1 MSDYF
6 MGTDGFVWFVGVVED
21 RDDPE
26 YMGRVRV
33 RCLGFHSDNL
43 NKIAT
48 EDLPWATVMAPTS
61 SPSMS
66 GLGTTPPFLVEGS
79 WVLGFFRDSIEKQQ
93 PIILGSLPGFN
104 SELPDFGKGFSDP
117 SGVYPLQTGE
127 PDTNRLA
134 QGSVQEFHPS
144 LYKRQK
150 LKQTKVPIATK
161 PFLNT
166 VSDAYKDHGGH
177 TDDDG
182 LIVPL
187 IEKRDTWDEPDPK
200 SGGITSYPYNHVH
213 ESESGH
219 VIEIDDTP
227 GNERLHTYHNSGT
240 FEEIHSDGTKVTKV
254 VKDNYTIIMG
264 SDRVYINGA
273 VNLTIMGD
281 VRQLIKGNYHL
292 EVEGDYS
299 QKIHQNHYVKIGAR
313 GEDDG
318 GGNREEEIIGNH
330 AYNIEGS
337 QNGRVNKDVDTVING
352 KESRTVGNT
361 SDLFVVG
368 DKTVGSETYQDGYT
382 IICGEKLHMVSLN
395 DMSIAVSSG
404 IMSLKSGTKLNMKS
418 ATEMTLHTETSMLET
433 VGTSKVSTTGTT
445 WDHTSTGNID
455 IDGERIDLN

>member
-79 WVLGFFRDSIEKQQ
+79 WVLGFFRDSREKQQ

-117 SGVYPLQTGE
+117 VGIYPLQTGE

-318 GGNREEEIIGNH
+318 GGNREEEIVGNH

-352 KESRTVGNT
+352 KNHEQLV
-361 SDLFVVG
+361 LLL
-368 DKTVGSETYQDGYT
+368 
-382 IICGEKLHMVSLN
+382 ICLL
-395 DMSIAVSSG
+395 
-404 IMSLKSGTKLNMKS
+404 
-418 ATEMTLHTETSMLET
+418 
-433 VGTSKVSTTGTT
+433 
-445 WDHTSTGNID
+445 
-455 IDGERIDLN
+455 

>member
-79 WVLGFFRDSIEKQQ
+79 WVLGFFRDSREKQQ

-117 SGVYPLQTGE
+117 NGVYPLQTGE

-150 LKQTKVPIATK
+150 LKQTKVPISTK
-161 PFLNT
+161 PLLDT
-166 VSDAYKDHGGH
+166 VSDAYKDHGGQ

-182 LIVPL
+182 VTVPL
-187 IEKRDTWDEPDPK
+187 IEQRDTWDEPDPK

-264 SDRVYINGA
+264 SDRVYIDGA

-313 GEDDG
+313 GEENG

-352 KESRTVGNT
+352 KESRTVGIT

-382 IICGEKLHMVSLN
+382 IICLEKLHMVSLN
-395 DMSIAVSSG
+395 DMSISVASG

-418 ATEMTLHTETSMLET
+418 ATEMTLHTETSLLET

-445 WDHTSTGNID
+445 WTHYSTGNID

>member
-79 WVLGFFRDSIEKQQ
+79 WVLGFFRDSREKQQ

-104 SELPDFGKGFSDP
+104 SELPDYGKGFSDP
-117 SGVYPLQTGE
+117 VGIYPSQTGE

-134 QGSVQEFHPS
+134 QGSVQEFHPA

-313 GEDDG
+313 GEENG

-352 KESRTVGNT
+352 KESRTVGIT
-361 SDLFVVG
+361 SDLFISG
-368 DKTVGSETYQDGYT
+368 DTTIGSETYQDGYT
-382 IICGEKLHMVSLN
+382 IICGEKLHMISFN
-395 DMSIAVSSG
+395 DMSIAVASG

-418 ATEMTLHTETSMLET
+418 ATEMTLHTETSLLET

-445 WDHTSTGNID
+445 WNHTSTGNID

>member
-33 RCLGFHSDNL
+33 RCLGFHSDNF

-79 WVLGFFRDSIEKQQ
+79 WVLGFFRDSREKQQ

-117 SGVYPLQTGE
+117 NGVYPLQTGE

-150 LKQTKVPIATK
+150 LKQTKVPISTK
-161 PFLNT
+161 PLLDT
-166 VSDAYKDHGGH
+166 VSDAYKDHGGQ

-182 LIVPL
+182 VTVPL
-187 IEKRDTWDEPDPK
+187 IEQRDTWDEPDPK

-213 ESESGH
+213 ESECGH

-313 GEDDG
+313 GEENG

-352 KESRTVGNT
+352 KESRTVGIT
-361 SDLFVVG
+361 SDLFISG
-368 DKTVGSETYQDGYT
+368 DTTIGSETYQDGYT
-382 IICGEKLHMVSLN
+382 IICGEKLHMISLN
-395 DMSIAVSSG
+395 DMSIAVASG

-418 ATEMTLHTETSMLET
+418 ATEMTLHTETSLLET

-445 WDHTSTGNID
+445 WTHYSTGNID

>member
-79 WVLGFFRDSIEKQQ
+79 WVVGFFRDSREKQQ

-104 SELPDFGKGFSDP
+104 SEFPDLGKGFSDP
-117 SGVYPLQTGE
+117 NGVYPLQTGE

-150 LKQTKVPIATK
+150 LKQTKVPISTK
-161 PFLNT
+161 PLLDT
-166 VSDAYKDHGGH
+166 VSDAYKDHGGQ

-182 LIVPL
+182 VTVPL
-187 IEKRDTWDEPDPK
+187 IEQRDTWDEPDPK
-200 SGGITSYPYNHVH
+200 SGGITTYPYNHVH

-264 SDRVYINGA
+264 SDRVYIDGA
-273 VNLTIMGD
+273 VNLTITGD

-313 GEDDG
+313 GEEDG
-318 GGNREEEIIGNH
+318 GGNREEEIVGNH

-352 KESRTVGNT
+352 KESRTIGIT

-368 DKTVGSETYQDGYT
+368 DGTVGSETYQDGYT
-382 IICGEKLHMVSLN
+382 IICLEKLHMVSLN
-395 DMSIAVSSG
+395 DMSISVASG

-418 ATEMTLHTETSMLET
+418 ATEMTLHTETSLLET

-445 WDHTSTGNID
+445 WGHTSVGDID
-455 IDGERIDLN
+455 IDGSRIDLN